1 MTAIMILAVL
11 FIALIVIVPLIEKS
25 NMRVSPE
32 TQAKMGKWIWPLL
45 VILLVS
51 QLIMMMF

>member
-11 FIALIVIVPLIEKS
+11 FIALIIIIPLIEKS

-32 TQAKMGKWIWPLL
+32 TQSKMAKWLWPLL
-45 VILLVS
+45 LILLVS